1 MFGPSARLLSRFDP
15 PFGER
20 NERVF
25 DHSHRPIRPTL
36 RVYIPFFLSSIHRF
50 DRSTQG
56 GQRSENLEME
66 TRRVF
71 NGATTERSRLYAVG
85 ENEGAEYRW
94 HARGQR
100 SRFCILEGMR
110 TCSCIRSESG
120 ATDGPP
126 TALHGSRHF
135 SPILFSRPFHSS
147 PIFSHLTRVFY
158 ITIANFYTVTRNFP
172 FSRAPYVFYSTPRP
186 RIFYFPSRI
195 DRDRPSSKF

>member
-25 DHSHRPIRPTL
+25 DHPHRPIRPTL
-36 RVYIPFFLSSIHRF
+36 RVYIPFFLSSIYRF

-120 ATDGPP
+120 ATGGPP

-135 SPILFSRPFHSS
+135 SPILFFRPFHSS
-147 PIFSHLTRVFY
+147 PIFLT
-158 ITIANFYTVTRNFP
+158 
-172 FSRAPYVFYSTPRP
+172 SRAFFTLQSQISIP
-186 RIFYFPSRI
+186 
-195 DRDRPSSKF
+195 